1 VNPLDE
7 PELEAMF
14 EVADASDLVPIEIT
28 LAGDARLP
36 SYATPGSVGMDLR
49 TPAGVRLE
57 PGERKL
63 VATGLRVAI
72 PEGYEGQIRARS
84 GLAVKH
90 GIGLV
95 NSPGTIDS
103 DFRGEIGV
111 LLINWGDSTVELG
124 AGERIAQFVICP
136 VARAEWI
143 VVDELTTTERGEGGF
158 GSTGRA

>member
-1 VNPLDE
+1 MNPLDE
-7 PELEAMF
+7 PGAIFEA
-14 EVADASDLVPIEIT
+14 EDGSDLVPIEIT
-28 LAGDARLP
+28 LDGEARLP

-49 TPAGVRLE
+49 TPAGFRLE

-63 VATGLRVAI
+63 VPTGLRVAI
-72 PEGYEGQIRARS
+72 PDGYEGQIRARS

-111 LLINWGDSTVELG
+111 LLINWGESAVELS

-143 VVDELTTTERGEGGF
+143 VVDELTTTERGECGF